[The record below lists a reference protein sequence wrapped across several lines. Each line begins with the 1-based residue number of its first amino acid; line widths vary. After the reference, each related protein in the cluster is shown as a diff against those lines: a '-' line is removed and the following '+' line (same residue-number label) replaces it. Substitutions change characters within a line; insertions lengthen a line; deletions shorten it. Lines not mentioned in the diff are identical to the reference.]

1 MKSKTVIFLFASVLV
16 FGGSLGFFLS
26 AARAQ
31 QNLEVKIGPSS
42 PSVAEHSHEHDVT
55 DQALKQG
62 KTQYLLGSKPED
74 SHRIALTREQ
84 LANVVEGT
92 TIIVESDKDQEA
104 GMIKVHQ
111 HRVTITL
118 QVEPPDSGW

>member
-1 MKSKTVIFLFASVLV
+1 MIKMFVSAFI
-16 FGGSLGFFLS
+16 FGGSLGLLLP
-26 AARAQ
+26 AAEAQ
-31 QNLEVKIGPSS
+31 ENLEVKIGPSS

-62 KTQYLLGSKPED
+62 KTQYQLGSKPED
-74 SHRIALTREQ
+74 SHRITLTREQ

-104 GMIKVHQ
+104 GNIKTHQ
-111 HRVTITL
+111 HRVTVTL
-118 QVEPPDSGW
+118 KVEPPDSGW